1 MARAAPP
8 PPTPEESFVAPLAA
22 LARRRPEIEGL
33 VFWAQ
38 DGWDEAPTEVLDSE
52 EIAFYAEGL
61 LDEGF
66 RLDWRILAAADA
78 PTRPDH
84 VQLWLWEEGAAP
96 PPPPAEGWVVLDRG
110 LWPEGAMA

>member
-1 MARAAPP
+1 MAVARPE
-8 PPTPEESFVAPLAA
+8 PTPAQAFLAPLTR
-22 LARRRPEIEGL
+22 LAQRQPEVEAL
-33 VFWAQ
+33 VFWESG
-38 DGWDEAPTEVLDSE
+38 GWSEAPAEELE
-52 EIAFYAEGL
+52 AGEIAFYAEGL

-78 PTRPDH
+78 PARPDH

-110 LWPEGAMA
+110 VWPEGAAA

>member
-1 MARAAPP
+1 MAAAR
-8 PPTPEESFVAPLAA
+8 PTPTPAQAFLAPLAR
-22 LARRRPEIEGL
+22 LAQRAPEIEAL
-33 VFWAQ
+33 VFWEA
-38 DGWDEAPTEVLDSE
+38 DGWADQPTEDLEAE

>member
-1 MARAAPP
+1 MAASR
-8 PPTPEESFVAPLAA
+8 PTPTPAQAFLAPLAR
-22 LARRRPEIEGL
+22 LAQRDPEVEAL
-33 VFWAQ
+33 VFWEAG
-38 DGWDEAPTEVLDSE
+38 GWPDEPTEELEAE

-78 PTRPDH
+78 PARPDH
-84 VQLWLWEEGAAP
+84 VQLWLWEEGAAL

-110 LWPEGAMA
+110 IWPLDPAA

>member
-1 MARAAPP
+1 MAAVR
-8 PPTPEESFVAPLAA
+8 PTPTPAQAFLAPLARLA
-22 LARRRPEIEGL
+22 LRDPEVEAL
-33 VFWAQ
+33 VFWEAG
-38 DGWDEAPTEVLDSE
+38 GWPDEPTEELEAE

-78 PTRPDH
+78 PARPDH

-110 LWPEGAMA
+110 IWPRDPAA